1 MFYDIVTI
9 LTVWEK
15 YVHVGTNTTSGRAIA
30 VAVKTDVLTEMG
42 IIVAP
47 LQEAKPQSPHCKKAQ
62 PDQVAISFSFF

>member
-47 LQEAKPQSPHCKKAQ
+47 LQ
-62 PDQVAISFSFF
+62 